1 MDKYYVFWWLLC
13 GFFLAFLVFVVIYN
27 IFFDKKETFVNFDK
41 NMVLKYAKKP
51 KYKDGKY
58 KIIILYVNNSKNIT
72 KNSQKILNILKQ
84 NIKVDLIVF
93 GLPLVE
99 ETSKGYT
106 QVPDWL
112 KLIGAVIPE
121 VKSKSERWKDT
132 GIVTHANL
140 CKYGNNI
147 GIVLNDK
154 INYKEN
160 YIEQLLDF
168 HENHQGYII
177 NDKNKSI
184 LFKPEYYIESE
195 LLKNIP
201 LAKDKVIKFSP

>member
-1 MDKYYVFWWLLC
+1 MENYYWILGFVALVLAVCVTVVLLNRF
-13 GFFLAFLVFVVIYN
+13 G
-27 IFFDKKETFVNFDK
+27 KKETFVNFDK
-41 NMVLKYAKKP
+41 NMIVKYREKP
-51 KYKDGKY
+51 KYKDNKY
-58 KIIILYVNNSKNIT
+58 KITILYVNNSKNIT

-84 NIKVDLIVF
+84 SINVDLIVF
-93 GLPLVE
+93 GLPLSE
-99 ETSKGYT
+99 ETSKGYIHL
-106 QVPDWL
+106 PNWL
-112 KLIGAVIPE
+112 KLVGAVIPE

-140 CKYGNNI
+140 CKSGNNI

-160 YIEQLLDF
+160 YIEQLLNF
-168 HENHQGYII
+168 HESHQGYII

>member
-1 MDKYYVFWWLLC
+1 VC
-13 GFFLAFLVFVVIYN
+13 GFLAFAVALAVIYS

-93 GLPLVE
+93 GLPLIE

-112 KLIGAVIPE
+112 KLIGAVVPE

-132 GIVTHANL
+132 GIVTHVNL
-140 CKYGNNI
+140 CKSGNNI

>member
-1 MDKYYVFWWLLC
+1 METWIYILVALLVAIAIVFALIKTI
-13 GFFLAFLVFVVIYN
+13 G
-27 IFFDKKETFVNFDK
+27 KKETFVNFDK
-41 NMVLKYAKKP
+41 NMVLKYREKP

-84 NIKVDLIVF
+84 NIKVDLIIF
-93 GLPLVE
+93 GLPLSE

-112 KLIGAVIPE
+112 KLVGAVIPE

-132 GIVTHANL
+132 GILTHVNL
-140 CKYGNNI
+140 CKSGNNI

-168 HENHQGYII
+168 HESHQGYII
-177 NDKNKSI
+177 NDRNKSI
-184 LFKPEYYIESE
+184 LFKPEYYLESE

>member
-1 MDKYYVFWWLLC
+1 MDYYWIYILVALLIAI
-13 GFFLAFLVFVVIYN
+13 GITFALIKTVG
-27 IFFDKKETFVNFDK
+27 KKETFVNFDK
-41 NMVLKYAKKP
+41 NMVLKYRKKP

-58 KIIILYVNNSKNIT
+58 KITILYVNNSKNIT

-93 GLPLVE
+93 GLPLNE
-99 ETSKGYT
+99 ETAKGYT

-112 KLIGAVIPE
+112 KLVGAIIPE

-132 GIVTHANL
+132 GILTHVNL
-140 CKYGNNI
+140 CKSGNNI

-168 HENHQGYII
+168 HESHQGYII
-177 NDKNKSI
+177 NDGNKSI
-184 LFKPEYYIESE
+184 LFKPEYYVESE
-195 LLKNIP
+195 LLKNTP
-201 LAKDKVIKFSP
+201 LAKYKVIKFSP